1 MTKNI
6 DYLHCKVY
14 KFFDCKISLPLIKSK
29 NNLNKFLNYSYSTV
43 TLFAKL
49 RG

>member
-1 MTKNI
+1 MANNI
-6 DYLHCKVY
+6 EYLHCKVY
-14 KFFDCKISLPLIKSK
+14 KFFDCKISPPINKPK